1 MSTPDADLS
10 QLGDNISEIKG
21 QVEGSLGGGAQ
32 FWAYISPQNN
42 TEENV
47 TKWEVRLEQQDGN
60 WTGVITSA
68 NPQQILQTPNLSG
81 LFNVAVIASG
91 PKFGSKRLTPQSG
104 SKPNIGCNSNCAA
117 MVGIVSNP
125 DGTDANYWTVWDAF
139 CSRS

>member
-1 MSTPDADLS
+1 MSTPDSDLS
-10 QLGDNISEIKG
+10 QLGDNISEVRG

-42 TEENV
+42 TDKV
-47 TKWEVRLEQQDGN
+47 VHHWEVRLQQQDGN
-60 WTGVITSA
+60 WSGTITYE

-81 LFNVAVIASG
+81 LFNVEVTASIAG
-91 PKFGSKRLTPQSG
+91 LAPRRLTPQAG

-117 MVGIVSNP
+117 MVGIVASP
-125 DGTDANYWTVWDAF
+125 DGMNAYYWTTWDAI